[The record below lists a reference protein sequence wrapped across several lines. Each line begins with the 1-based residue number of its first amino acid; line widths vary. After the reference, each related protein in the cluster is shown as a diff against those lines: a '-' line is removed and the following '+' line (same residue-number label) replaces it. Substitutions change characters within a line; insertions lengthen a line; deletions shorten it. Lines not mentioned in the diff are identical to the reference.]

1 MIEESMLA
9 LAAALFCLQEE
20 PTRLEVSADRPVLL
34 RGVHFV
40 LTVRTNPE
48 FTGDVEVHG
57 IDGVTSLHVRS
68 GVGTI
73 REAVP
78 TGPVSV
84 RRGHHIDTLKQRM
97 IFPFWCLIPPL
108 IAILLALLTR
118 EVVVALL
125 AGIWTGSWIVIGG
138 WSGAFQ
144 AFVHIADTRVVGTL
158 SDPTHLLW
166 ILFILLLG
174 GIMGILTSAGAMK
187 GMLDRLL
194 PHLRSRRAGMLSTVG
209 LATLNFLDPYAGIL
223 ITGNT
228 MRPVTDR
235 LRISREKLALLINLT
250 AGAVAAVTV
259 LSTWA
264 VVEEQTILETG
275 ITDRDGLFDLFFH
288 ILPYS
293 FYPLCALLLVGLVAG
308 ADRDFGPMLRAETRA
323 ISTGQLFRIGSKPM
337 LDPELAEL
345 SDTENLRD
353 RGSSAMLVIGSLIV
367 FAVLSFILT
376 GLVNPARPPEDRAFK
391 HVLGFAMPYRA
402 LVWSAMGALLIA
414 FASVLARKYLAF
426 PQAMQAWLRG
436 MKAMLVAVLILA
448 LAWALGDTCKDL
460 SLGRFVETLLDE
472 DVAARWLPAAAFLA
486 CALIGFAMGSTWS
499 SLLLLLPALAP
510 MAVGHE
516 PGVFYGTLAAVLS
529 GALFG
534 GNLSP
539 IAATTVLA
547 SIGGASDLVDHVK
560 TQWPYALLAGAS
572 ALVLGF
578 VPAGFGVSPWLCL
591 PLSLG
596 ATAAAFYGLSR
607 KLPRLEVD

>member
-9 LAAALFCLQEE
+9 LATALFCLQDE
-20 PTRLEVSADRPVLL
+20 PTRLEVTADRPVLL

-40 LTVRTNPE
+40 LTVTTNPE

-57 IDGVTSLHVRS
+57 IDGVKTVRVVR
-68 GVGTI
+68 GVGRLTH
-73 REAVP
+73 AVAV
-78 TGPVSV
+78 GPVTV
-84 RRGHHIDTLKQRM
+84 RRGHHVDKLEPRLLS
-97 IFPFWCLIPPL
+97 PWWCLVPPL
-108 IAILLALLTR
+108 LAILLALLTR

-125 AGIWTGSWIVIGG
+125 AGIWSGSWIVLGPAG
-138 WSGAFQ
+138 FFQ

-174 GIMGILTSAGAMK
+174 GLMGILSSAGAMK

-209 LATLNFLDPYAGIL
+209 VAIVNFIDPYAGIL
-223 ITGNT
+223 ISGNT

-259 LSTWA
+259 VSTWA
-264 VVEEQTILETG
+264 VVEEQTILATG

-293 FYPLCALLLVGLVAG
+293 FYPLCALLLVALVSAT
-308 ADRDFGPMLRAETRA
+308 DRDFGPMLRAEMRA
-323 ISTGQLFRIGSKPM
+323 ITTGQIFRVGSKPM

-353 RGSSAMLVIGSLIV
+353 RGSSAMLVIGTLV
-367 FAVLSFILT
+367 VLAFLSFFLT
-376 GLVNPARPPEDRAFK
+376 GLVNPHRPPEDRAFK
-391 HVLGFAMPYRA
+391 HVLGWAMPYRA
-402 LVWSAMGALLIA
+402 LVWSAMGALILA
-414 FASVLARKYLAF
+414 FVSVLARKYLSF

-436 MKAMLVAVLILA
+436 MKAMLVAVLVLV
-448 LAWALGDTCKDL
+448 LAWALGDTCRDL
-460 SLGRFVETLLDE
+460 SLGRFVETHLDE

-486 CALIGFAMGSTWS
+486 CAVIGYTMGSTWS

-510 MAVGHE
+510 MAVAHGE

-529 GALFG
+529 GALLG

-539 IAATTVLA
+539 IAATTVLS

-560 TQWPYALLAGAS
+560 TQAPYAALAGGA
-572 ALVLGF
+572 ALFLGF
-578 VPAGFGVSPWLCL
+578 LPAGFGVSPWLCL

-607 KLPRLEVD
+607 KLPRLELD